1 MEYISPKR
9 KVLFFIRIATIIL
22 GIWLLWMGADTYLL
36 TRNPLAH
43 IQSQKAIAM
52 AVVAVLL
59 FVLLL
64 GGLVLSTMIGNKR
77 YSRYFSI
84 FIGLLFVA
92 LLAVRSMFG

>member
-1 MEYISPKR
+1 MSPKR

-22 GIWLLWMGADTYLL
+22 GIWLLWMGVDAYLL
-36 TRNPLAH
+36 TRDPLAH
-43 IQSQKAIAM
+43 IQSQKAITM

-64 GGLVLSTMIGNKR
+64 AGLVLSTMLENRR

-84 FIGLLFVA
+84 FIGLLFAA
-92 LLAVRSMFG
+92 LLAVRSLFG